1 MISFQF
7 SIEFQSHLYSSEV
20 YNKVPQIRVFDAK
33 RTKHFIANEPLMNS
47 FKVSVDFRIQP

>member
-1 MISFQF
+1 MITFQF
-7 SIEFQSHLYSSEV
+7 SIEFQNHLYSSEV
-20 YNKVPQIRVFDAK
+20 YNKVSQIRVFDAK